1 MEIFCNIINVLIN
14 WMHACSTTLLTA
26 FILTPNVWVI
36 VSFLYFG
43 AAFILS
49 PCFSGLW
56 MELKRIFLLPHC
68 RKHKPVCFFNIH
80 EHGINVRVWM
90 SINIQGV
97 MNVKPTQTGSIWA
110 WCLFACRSVVRV
122 FILTQSAFA
131 LAESPDCN
139 NTTLKEF
146 DL

>member
-1 MEIFCNIINVLIN
+1 MNACLFNNIINCFHPDPKRLSDSVI
-14 WMHACSTTLLTA
+14 SLLWSCVHT
-26 FILTPNVWVI
+26 
-36 VSFLYFG
+36 VSLFLWPLNG
-43 AAFILS
+43 A
-49 PCFSGLW
+49 
-56 MELKRIFLLPHC
+56 ETYLPPAALQ
-68 RKHKPVCFFNIH
+68 KHKPVCFFNIH

-139 NTTLKEF
+139 NTTLK
-146 DL
+146 DWKSLIYSVHI